1 MTGFGEATLER
12 DGSYVEVEI
21 SSLNRRYSNIKVN
34 VEDHPALERKIVS
47 FVKEKIE
54 RGSIEIKV
62 ESNLLGQEKEP
73 RIDSDML
80 RKYLETID
88 KNIGEEHFNVTKITA
103 GELLN
108 LPGVLEI
115 KKVYRDSEK
124 SNRMIFDAVKEAVA
138 ELIKMREVEGGA
150 LRQDLRKHK
159 NDIDAYLK
167 QIEDRVPAALEK
179 YRSRIL
185 ESVEAFLE
193 LPEDELSQRLED
205 ELKVYADKCDISE
218 EISRMKSHIKQFDN
232 YLEKDGPVGKSIEF
246 LLQEL
251 QREINTIGA
260 KANDAYISQVA
271 VDIKSE
277 LEKCRE
283 QVKNVE

>member
-115 KKVYRDSEK
+115 KKVYRDFEK